1 VRRLLWLLAAA
12 AAGTWLAARAAGAFR
27 VEVAGTS
34 MVPALRPGD
43 WLVATRAGRIRSGRV
58 VVLAHPSRDLDL
70 VKRVAGVPGDV
81 VHGYRLGPG
90 EFLVVGDNLPRS
102 SDGRDFGSVSRE
114 AIEGVARFRY
124 WPHPGPVRRG
134 PARLSPGS

>member
-12 AAGTWLAARAAGAFR
+12 AAGAWLGARMAGPFR

-58 VVLAHPSRDLDL
+58 VVLAHPTRHLDV
-70 VKRVAGVPGDV
+70 VKRVAGVPGEV

-90 EFLVVGDNLPRS
+90 EFLVVGDNLPTS
-102 SDGRDFGSVSRE
+102 SDGRGFGPVPRE

-124 WPHPGPVRRG
+124 WPDPGPVHGG
-134 PARLSPGS
+134 PVGFRLGS